1 MVPWIGN
8 EQHTFFTDEEY
19 LKSKSL
25 SSLLEINMNPA
36 LLSKPLLALGLG
48 DHGWDSSAIPF
59 CLNFYR
65 EICKILKRD

>member
-25 SSLLEINMNPA
+25 ESSLLEINMNSA
-36 LLSKPLLALGLG
+36 LLSKPPLALGLG
-48 DHGWDSSAIPF
+48 GHGWDGSAIPF
-59 CLNFYR
+59 CLN
-65 EICKILKRD
+65 L